1 MDQNLST
8 CFLLADENPDAIKT
22 YIEKHE
28 GKKEEQPFHSD
39 FQCYG

>member
-8 CFLLADENPDAIKT
+8 CFLLANEDPAAIKT
-22 YIEKHE
+22 WVEKHE
-28 GKKEEQPFHSD
+28 GIKEEQPFHSD